1 MDSGPPDPDCSCRVC
16 QRYSRAYIRHLFNVG
31 EYLAGQLISYHN
43 LHFYLRMVERAR
55 AAIVAQEFAAF
66 YQKFK
71 SDYQS
76 NAYL

>member
-1 MDSGPPDPDCSCRVC
+1 
-16 QRYSRAYIRHLFNVG
+16 VG